1 MKVKKLIIVLAP
13 LGILFVVICAVV
25 SLTRPYFPP
34 RPKNTTLEFWI
45 CDDVSSVDWNGHDEI
60 TGCAGVFGKRLP
72 HEHAGGETQCAGVLS
87 SDRLAGLC
95 R

>member
-13 LGILFVVICAVV
+13 IGILFVVICAVV

-60 TGCAGVFGKRLP
+60 TGWMGAREFLGKGYLEMSRNVQS
-72 HEHAGGETQCAGVLS
+72 EDTQNLKC
-87 SDRLAGLC
+87 
-95 R
+95 